1 MSEQSKRERRER
13 RSAEQMLEGA
23 GAIMAKQPGEVWL
36 PEAVPMSR
44 VFELRAMPGG
54 YAVIVADVPRS
65 ALEVVSESPAD
76 ILPIAL
82 AKIDDA
88 ISAHASKGV
97 AG

>member
-1 MSEQSKRERRER
+1 MSEQSKLARQERRAAER
-13 RSAEQMLEGA
+13 KE
-23 GAIMAKQPGEVWL
+23 P
-36 PEAVPMSR
+36 VPMSR
-44 VFELRAMPGG
+44 VFELRLVPGQG
-54 YAVIVADVPRS
+54 YTVVVADVPRS

>member
-1 MSEQSKRERRER
+1 MSEQSKQARQERRAGER
-13 RSAEQMLEGA
+13 RDL
-23 GAIMAKQPGEVWL
+23 
-36 PEAVPMSR
+36 VPMSR
-44 VFELRAMPGG
+44 VFELRAVPGQG
-54 YAVIVADVPRS
+54 YVVIVADVPRS
-65 ALEVVSESPAD
+65 ALEVVSESAAD